1 MTVIGRRRA
10 ESSAQ
15 WLAQHRRADARLG
28 RGRRRVRDAG
38 ERCRVRASRRR
49 AAAQQIA
56 LVARTI
62 VPPTVTDDQALYE
75 RRALSMSGTR
85 GRRELAFSGRL
96 PLEQGVAF
104 EQAIW
109 HIAKTQRALDKQ
121 TGMLEWQQSAAVGLS
136 TCAAYSGDQNLSFGL
151 SESRRPPHLVGADP
165 RQRCDDRKRPVI
177 ATCTRCKPRG
187 NCRVLQRDLRALHR
201 GAGGPAESQEPAPR
215 TQWRPPGT
223 FRRLPTCQGP
233 RPPNQAPT
241 TLGTPQRQVLAS

>member
-1 MTVIGRRRA
+1 MMTVIGRRRA

-75 RRALSMSGTR
+75 RRALSMSSTR
-85 GRRELAFSGRL
+85 GPRELAFSGRL

-121 TGMLEWQQSAAVGLS
+121 TGSMLEWQQSPLLVFRPALRIPEIKTCRLVSARVVVRLIWSVQTLDNAAMTANV
-136 TCAAYSGDQNLSFGL
+136 
-151 SESRRPPHLVGADP
+151 R
-165 RQRCDDRKRPVI
+165 
-177 ATCTRCKPRG
+177 
-187 NCRVLQRDLRALHR
+187 
-201 GAGGPAESQEPAPR
+201 
-215 TQWRPPGT
+215 
-223 FRRLPTCQGP
+223 
-233 RPPNQAPT
+233 
-241 TLGTPQRQVLAS
+241 